1 MITISDG
8 VPVPLVIEKKSML
21 LYLWYPSLANPLG
34 STKKRKKIYILL
46 NLDDLSYTWEILKRT
61 ISGLLV
67 FLCLFMQ
74 PLLNEDLN
82 YLLWWHKESNF
93 KVEMAF
99 QAYQENKTKRYHSY
113 LSVRKLQIKCLA
125 SFDISMSSGNCNEF
139 LWSIIFPVQGKEY
152 RAKQPS
158 NNVENWKSS
167 FHLDYFLASGSESD

>member
-1 MITISDG
+1 MEFQSHWSLKKNLCFWISAI
-8 VPVPLVIEKKSML
+8 PLWPI
-21 LYLWYPSLANPLG
+21 LWVLQ
-34 STKKRKKIYILL
+34 KKRKKIYILL

-93 KVEMAF
+93 KVEIAF
-99 QAYQENKTKRYHSY
+99 QAYQENKTKRYCSY